1 MLKKFSRAI
10 EDMPIST
17 LVLRKFLRGRG
28 KQILIDSMLK
38 KFPGA
43 IGNMFIS
50 TPILRKIFKRW

>member
-1 MLKKFSRAI
+1 MLKKISRAI

-17 LVLRKFLRGRG
+17 LVLRKFLRGQG

-38 KFPGA
+38 KFPGG

-50 TPILRKIFKRW
+50 TPILIKIFKRW

>member
-1 MLKKFSRAI
+1 
-10 EDMPIST
+10 
-17 LVLRKFLRGRG
+17 
-28 KQILIDSMLK
+28 MLK